1 MEIQGTRV
9 GSITVMT
16 VSGRMDV
23 DSSGEFEK
31 ELNTVIEAGAR
42 TIAVDLKGL
51 DYISSAGLR
60 AVLSMTKIL
69 KGLGGELLLCSAQG
83 PVKDVFLV
91 SGFSQMLPWFDS
103 VEEAVKSRA

>member
-69 KGLGGELLLCSAQG
+69 KVLVASYYSVLRRGRSRMCSWSQVFHRCFRGLILSKRQ
-83 PVKDVFLV
+83 
-91 SGFSQMLPWFDS
+91 
-103 VEEAVKSRA
+103 